1 MLDLG
6 PQTPRG
12 YCSVSWLCFLQS
24 RLHPQAESPWMAKV
38 VLRVTSCPLTIA
50 REGEHLFPSG
60 SDKKKKNP
68 GRELVRRAQIAS
80 LELAGRGERVS
91 LM

>member
-1 MLDLG
+1 
-6 PQTPRG
+6 
-12 YCSVSWLCFLQS
+12 
-24 RLHPQAESPWMAKV
+24 MAKM

-50 REGEHLFPSG
+50 REGEHLFLSG
-60 SDKKKKNP
+60 SDKKKKKNP

-80 LELAGRGERVS
+80 LELARRGERVS